1 MTLYWILFSLLF
13 LCSIKDWKHTVIIWV
28 PIQLLFNECICLKY
42 SSPAVSFVLAVD
54 FLLLFVYVFLRA
66 KRKRFGAEQFLFK
79 KAFIVYLISYGIS
92 LIFSI
97 VPFTEAITGTIKYF
111 IQNFLIVYLF
121 QKALKDKNDIALF
134 FNTSFIVILAI
145 ITLGLYESIM
155 KDNPVLD
162 YVYLNAPLD
171 MIKGKMYYVPPF
183 LSSLGDVQMRYGM
196 VRAYSFF
203 GIHIAFGCA
212 CVLLLYMYLYFIK
225 KREVSIIHSNIKLYL
240 GAISLV
246 IGVFICN
253 SKTPLLGLVFFLFA
267 FFSIKQFFR
276 VKVLACLFLLVI
288 VIVVYAPNYLNNF
301 TALFDS
307 KIAADGGGS
316 TTELRIRQLEVALN
330 MFYQNPLF
338 GNGINSI
345 GVLTQIGNNSD
356 ILGAESSWLKILPE
370 RGLLGVFAYFIL
382 YREMWNNFKLYLG
395 KRELMCFLLG
405 LIIMETAT
413 GFMEFSIYGCILVCI
428 YRYKMLLA
436 QNKYGHKIDSD
447 KLNHSKKMVW

>member
-1 MTLYWILFSLLF
+1 M
-13 LCSIKDWKHTVIIWV
+13 
-28 PIQLLFNECICLKY
+28 
-42 SSPAVSFVLAVD
+42 
-54 FLLLFVYVFLRA
+54 
-66 KRKRFGAEQFLFK
+66 
-79 KAFIVYLISYGIS
+79 
-92 LIFSI
+92 IFSI
-97 VPFTEAITGTIKYF
+97 VPFTEAITATIKYF

-225 KREVSIIHSNIKLYL
+225 KREASIIHSNIKLYL

-253 SKTPLLGLVFFLFA
+253 SKTPLLGLVFFLLA

-301 TALFDS
+301 TRFQPN
-307 KIAADGGGS
+307 
-316 TTELRIRQLEVALN
+316 EIR
-330 MFYQNPLF
+330 
-338 GNGINSI
+338 
-345 GVLTQIGNNSD
+345 
-356 ILGAESSWLKILPE
+356 
-370 RGLLGVFAYFIL
+370 
-382 YREMWNNFKLYLG
+382 
-395 KRELMCFLLG
+395 
-405 LIIMETAT
+405 
-413 GFMEFSIYGCILVCI
+413 
-428 YRYKMLLA
+428 
-436 QNKYGHKIDSD
+436 
-447 KLNHSKKMVW
+447 